1 MHSVGGDGSVRVG
14 YVKLTP
20 NWMKPLEEAHREE
33 RKLKASR
40 GCGAVRGVVQQFLRP
55 HNTTKHIRKEG
66 KYKYI

>member
-1 MHSVGGDGSVRVG
+1 MHSVGGDGSVRVE

-40 GCGAVRGVVQQFLRP
+40 GAERCGVVQQFLRP
-55 HNTTKHIRKEG
+55 HNTTKHIRK
-66 KYKYI
+66 